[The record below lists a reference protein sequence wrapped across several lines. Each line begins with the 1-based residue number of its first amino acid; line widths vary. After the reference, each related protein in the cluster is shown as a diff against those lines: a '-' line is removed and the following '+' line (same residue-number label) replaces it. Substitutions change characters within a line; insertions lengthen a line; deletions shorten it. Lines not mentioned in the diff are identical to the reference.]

1 MMGRYLIKRMLIL
14 VPTLFLVSI
23 TIFLSIRFIP
33 GDVIDMMAQGES
45 WTKQDRKA
53 IEHKL
58 GLDVPLYTQYGRWM
72 EKILLHAD
80 FGDSLWGNIKVMNRI
95 RETAPVSVELTIL
108 AMIISLVISLPIGIY
123 SAMRQDTVGDYLA
136 RSFAMACIAVPS
148 FWLGTVVIVFPA
160 IWWGW
165 SPPTMYT
172 SLMESPV
179 ENLLQLSIPAIIL
192 GMSMAGVVMRMTS
205 TMMLEVLR
213 QDYIRTAWA
222 KGLKERIIIVRH
234 ALKNAFIPIITIIGL
249 QIPTLIGGAVIIE
262 QIFGLP
268 GMGRLI
274 VESAFQRDYPMVSG
288 TVLVMSVGVLLLNL
302 IVDMTY
308 GFLNPKIVYD

>member
-1 MMGRYLIKRMLIL
+1 MGRYLIKRLLIL
-14 VPTLFLVSI
+14 VPTLLLVSI

-33 GDVIDMMAQGES
+33 GDVMDMMVQGES

-53 IEHKL
+53 IQHKL
-58 GLDVPLYTQYGRWM
+58 GLDLPLYEQYGQWM
-72 EKILLHAD
+72 KKIILH
-80 FGDSLWGNIKVMNRI
+80 GDLGQSLWGNIKVMDRI
-95 RETAPVSVELTIL
+95 KDTAPVSLELTFFS
-108 AMIISLVISLPIGIY
+108 MVISLIISLPIGIY
-123 SAMRQDTVGDYLA
+123 SAMRQDTIGDYLA
-136 RSFAMACIAVPS
+136 RSFAIACIAVPS

-165 SPPTMYT
+165 SPPTMYI
-172 SLMESPV
+172 SFMESPTQ
-179 ENLLQLSIPAIIL
+179 NLLQIIIPAIIL

-222 KGLKERIIIVRH
+222 KGLKEKTVIIRH
-234 ALKNAFIPIITIIGL
+234 ALKNAFIPIVTIIGL
-249 QIPTLIGGAVIIE
+249 QIPYLIGGAVIIE

-274 VESAFQRDYPMVSG
+274 VDSAFQRDYPMVSG
-288 TVLVMSVGVLLLNL
+288 TALVMSVGVVLLNL
-302 IVDMTY
+302 MVDMTY